1 MFNALRVASVP
12 YVWKIQQ
19 ESWFPATRLFQAELM
34 AVLPTFLFFRHDER
48 RHQLDDARLTQL
60 VRGSITELTS
70 R

>member
-34 AVLPTFLFFRHDER
+34 AVLPTFFLFSFDTTSDDINSMM
-48 RHQLDDARLTQL
+48 LD
-60 VRGSITELTS
+60 
-70 R
+70 